1 MAELFRNAW
10 QLGWLRFTNSGKLA
24 VVLLASLLFL
34 WLSGRWKKQKVLF
47 SYTAMVSLFCI
58 VPVTA
63 TVLML
68 YQTRFYDYE
77 WIWSMVPMTIVT
89 AWGITELLE
98 ETWGGFS
105 LSPGRKCSRWR
116 QFSQWR
122 KSLPVTLLLLAVLA
136 LCGGLGKNVSDRGSE
151 LSRRQQASEVV
162 AKVLESQSGDICL
175 WAPREILEYA
185 RSQSG
190 SLHLLYGR
198 NMWDKSLNA
207 YAYDTYSK
215 EIQELYLWMENVE
228 PMGTALVE
236 DAEQG
241 ELLLEGEACIAVA
254 AQAGVNCI
262 LLPEYMDEET
272 VENLA
277 QTLGGR
283 VDRLDAYFLLIR

>member
-10 QLGWLRFTNSGKLA
+10 LLGWLRFTNSGKLA
-24 VVLLASLLFL
+24 AVLLASLLFL
-34 WLSGRWKKQKVLF
+34 WLSGRWKRQKALF
-47 SYTAMVSLFCI
+47 SYSALMSLFCML
-58 VPVTA
+58 PVTA
-63 TVLML
+63 IVLML

-77 WIWSMVPMTIVT
+77 WIWSTVPMTIVS

-98 ETWGGFS
+98 EAWGSFS
-105 LSPGRKCSRWR
+105 LSPGRKHSRWR
-116 QFSQWR
+116 
-122 KSLPVTLLLLAVLA
+122 KGLPVTMLLLAVLA

-162 AKVLESQSGDICL
+162 AKLLESQSGDVCL

-190 SLHLLYGR
+190 SLRLLYGR

-207 YAYDTYSK
+207 YAYDTYSE

-228 PMGTALVE
+228 PTGTALVE

-241 ELLLEGEACIAVA
+241 ELLLDGEACMVVA
-254 AQAGVNCI
+254 AQAGVNRI
-262 LLPEYMDEET
+262 LLPECMSEET
-272 VENLA
+272 VDKLA
-277 QTLGGR
+277 EALGGR
-283 VDRLDAYFLLIR
+283 VDRLDEYYLLIR